1 MASLSPAA
9 MRSTKISSDEYS
21 PGVAA
26 IAGDAA
32 YILSIPRATVKTRM
46 FYARKKL
53 AELVNEI

>member
-21 PGVAA
+21 PAVAA

-53 AELVNEI
+53 G